1 MIQYLK
7 THVFYVVII
16 LVGVIAFRS
25 WLAEHDQRL
34 AAEQVA
40 KVAEA
45 NVATLRNQIATS
57 DAAAAQT
64 IASLKKKATTVKTP
78 EQAITAIPD
87 VSTLPL
93 YATAS
98 PQAGFVQVDAL
109 ALYTELNQ
117 CTQDRTALGAC
128 QVARAADEKIIEQK
142 DNEIAA
148 YKRPRSFWHR
158 TASTLKAVGIGVG
171 IGFVLAGHL

>member
-7 THVFYVVII
+7 THLFYVALII
-16 LVGVIAFRS
+16 VGIVAFRS
-25 WLAEHDQRL
+25 WLTEHDERL

-45 NVATLRNQIATS
+45 NIATLRTQIATS

-64 IASLKKKATTVKTP
+64 IAALKKKATTVKTP

-93 YATAS
+93 HATAS

-109 ALYTELNQ
+109 ALYQELNQ
-117 CTQDRTALGAC
+117 CQQDRTALGAC
-128 QVARAADEKIIEQK
+128 QVARTNDEKIIEQK
-142 DNEIAA
+142 DQEIAA
-148 YKRPRSFWHR
+148 YKRPKSFWHR
-158 TASTLKAVGIGVG
+158 TVSTLKAVGIGVG
-171 IGFVLAGHL
+171 IGLVLGGHL

>member
-16 LVGVIAFRS
+16 VIGIIAFRS
-25 WLAEHDQRL
+25 FLNEHDARLLAEQQ
-34 AAEQVA
+34 E

-45 NVATLRNQIATS
+45 NVASLRNQIATS

-64 IASLKKKATTVKTP
+64 IAVLKKRAATVKTP

-93 YATAS
+93 HATAS

-109 ALYTELNQ
+109 ALYQELNQ

-142 DNEIAA
+142 DQEIAA
-148 YKRPRSFWHR
+148 YKKPRSFWHR
-158 TASTLKAVGIGVG
+158 TVSTLKAVGIGVG

>member
-7 THVFYVVII
+7 THIFYVVII
-16 LVGVIAFRS
+16 AVGIIAFRS
-25 WLAEHDQRL
+25 WLLEHDARL
-34 AAEQVA
+34 QAEQVA

-45 NVATLRNQIATS
+45 NIATLRTQIATS

-64 IASLKKKATTVKTP
+64 IAALKKRATTVKTP

-93 YATAS
+93 HATAS

-109 ALYTELNQ
+109 ALYQELNQ

-148 YKRPRSFWHR
+148 YKKPKSFWHR
-158 TASTLKAVGIGVG
+158 TVSTLKAVGIGVG
-171 IGFVLAGHL
+171 IGLVLGGHL